1 MVAVTLHNLGHGIL
15 ANVEFPPNFPVGPTC
30 LDALQHL
37 GGQSVGF
44 DALPGPSPQQGASGF
59 GRGET

>member
-1 MVAVTLHNLGHGIL
+1 MVAVTLHNLSHRLL
-15 ANVEFPPNFPVGPTC
+15 AHVEFPPDFSVGPTC
-30 LDALQHL
+30 LDVLQHL

-44 DALPGPSPQQGASGF
+44 DALPGASPQPSASGF